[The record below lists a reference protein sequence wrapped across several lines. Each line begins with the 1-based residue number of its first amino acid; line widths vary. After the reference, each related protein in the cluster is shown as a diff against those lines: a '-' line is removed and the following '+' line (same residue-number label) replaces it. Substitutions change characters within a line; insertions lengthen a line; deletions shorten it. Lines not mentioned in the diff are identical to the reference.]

1 LERLR
6 RAGAA
11 GGRSGKERAAGGRE
25 VDPVAAGG
33 GGERSCRERGGHGD
47 ARDRHREREAG
58 TVAAACGGR
67 SVEWMDRGGGFGR
80 WGSAQAWLPI
90 GRDRMRLLSCPA
102 SMLAAGCLLTL
113 LGHIFFRNTNRY
125 RYYEYMYIHPTFMN
139 ISERLS

>member
-80 WGSAQAWLPI
+80 WGSAQAWLPERSDAAAI
-90 GRDRMRLLSCPA
+90 LSGKH
-102 SMLAAGCLLTL
+102 AGCWLLA
-113 LGHIFFRNTNRY
+113 HASRSYFFL
-125 RYYEYMYIHPTFMN
+125 EIQIDIDIMN
-139 ISERLS
+139 ICIYILLL